1 MVDERRTGHGSGLL
15 GVVAIG
21 RNEGERLVAC
31 LDSLGLPGASVVYV
45 DSGSSD
51 GSVAMA
57 QRKGAEVVTLDM
69 GRPFTAAR
77 ARNAGFAALQAREPD
92 LEFVQFVDGDCRLAE
107 GWIAEATAFLKEN
120 PQVAIVFGRRREMH
134 PDRSIYNAL
143 CDREWSGAAGEATE
157 CGGDILIR
165 TQAFRQASGYAEE
178 LIAGEEPDLCVRLR
192 SAGWRI
198 WRIEAEMT
206 AHDADLTRFGQWWR
220 RSVRAGHAFAEVSRR
235 HAGSPFGI
243 WTRSTQRAV
252 VWGAAL
258 PALAVMGGL
267 LLHPAFL
274 LLLLAYPLQIIR
286 IAVRDGATE
295 RANWVHAAFATLGKF
310 AEMQGVAKYY
320 LNRLFGRRQAL
331 IEYK

>member
-1 MVDERRTGHGSGLL
+1 MADEAGWRGGTVRL
-15 GVVAIG
+15 GIVAIG

-31 LDSLGLPGASVVYV
+31 LESLGLPGTSVVYV

-57 QRKGAEVVTLDM
+57 RGKGAEVVELDM
-69 GRPFTAAR
+69 GLPFTAAR
-77 ARNAGFAALQAREPD
+77 ARNAGFAALQARRPELD
-92 LEFVQFVDGDCRLAE
+92 VVQFVDGDCRLAE
-107 GWIAEATAFLKEN
+107 GWITAATTFLSEN
-120 PQVAIVFGRRREMH
+120 PQVAIVFGRRREMN

-143 CDREWSGAAGEATE
+143 CDREWSGPAGEVEE

-165 TQAFRQASGYAEE
+165 AEAFRQAQGYAEE

-198 WRIEAEMT
+198 QRIDAEMT

-235 HAGSPFGI
+235 HAGWPFGI
-243 WTRSTQRAV
+243 WRRSTRRAV
-252 VWGAAL
+252 LWGGVL
-258 PALAVMGGL
+258 PAIAVLGAL

-274 LLLLAYPLQIIR
+274 LLLLAYPLQIAR
-286 IAVRDGATE
+286 IALRNGASRGE
-295 RANWVHAAFATLGKF
+295 DWVHAAFATLGKF
-310 AEMQGVAKYY
+310 PEMQGVAKYY
-320 LNRLFGRRQAL
+320 VNRLSGRRQAL